1 MRRRGKTALM
11 VMALGIALIAI
22 AVGSMLMHLMPFP
35 GIPLIGVVGVVLL
48 GVGLLLLVTELV
60 ENWLSKG
67 QAALVD
73 GLQAG

>member
-1 MRRRGKTALM
+1 M
-11 VMALGIALIAI
+11 VVALGIVLIALS
-22 AVGSMLMHLMPFP
+22 VGSMLLHLIPFP
-35 GIPLIGVVGVVLL
+35 GIPLIGVVGVLL
-48 GVGLLLLVTELV
+48 LVVGLLLLVTELV

>member
-1 MRRRGKTALM
+1 M
-11 VMALGIALIAI
+11 VVAGIVVIAFSILSFAVHYENFGGVPVIALVGAI
-22 AVGSMLMHLMPFP
+22 
-35 GIPLIGVVGVVLL
+35 LL
-48 GVGLLLLVTELV
+48 VVGLLLLITDLM